1 MLMRIFMFAIAYLL
15 DMDENYHGN
24 LVRECCETC
33 TSRRH
38 GNRTEQKQNINV
50 NFRKKMSYTKDGKDK
65 ICFGAISRSKSFS
78 LLLCSV
84 SMTSKRAV
92 NTSL

>member
-33 TSRRH
+33 TSHRH
-38 GNRTEQKQNINV
+38 GNRTEQ
-50 NFRKKMSYTKDGKDK
+50 
-65 ICFGAISRSKSFS
+65 
-78 LLLCSV
+78 
-84 SMTSKRAV
+84 
-92 NTSL
+92 